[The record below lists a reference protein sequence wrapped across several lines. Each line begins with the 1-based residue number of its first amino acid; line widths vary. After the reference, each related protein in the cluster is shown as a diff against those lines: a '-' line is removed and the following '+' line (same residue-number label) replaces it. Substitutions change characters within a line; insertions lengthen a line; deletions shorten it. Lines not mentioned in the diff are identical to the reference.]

1 MFRPLR
7 GVQNHI
13 TLTID
18 SANLRWLL
26 AALDDLPSSRRMMGF
41 SPRRCSF
48 IPHRNTAACWM
59 LMLNSLCFP
68 SEFFFQASGTSGSAR
83 SCSRRGIGHR
93 NSQELRLS
101 QPLCTP
107 TGHGS
112 VGVNYLST
120 GQLYDCSIIL
130 HQRSESVKSA

>member
-26 AALDDLPSSRRMMGF
+26 AACDDLPSSRRMMGF

-83 SCSRRGIGHR
+83 VLFPSGYRSPKLPGTPIVPTLLYADRARPGRRKLLIHWAT
-93 NSQELRLS
+93 LRLFNH
-101 QPLCTP
+101 PP
-107 TGHGS
+107 
-112 VGVNYLST
+112 
-120 GQLYDCSIIL
+120 
-130 HQRSESVKSA
+130 